1 MKIIYYQLRFNLYKI
16 VYELPN
22 NHHYAFVSRSGSSS
36 IGLMAMNYNKH
47 PLAETYNNSYDF
59 TSNLISPHRL
69 MKCIICEK
77 MPPNTIVVVRNP
89 IDRLKSLVC
98 RTGISIEK
106 ALVGLYWIYG
116 IGKKPKHTERDWLDR
131 LSGDALYHFRPVSTI
146 VEDDS
151 ICIPFE
157 KIHEVP
163 QKINIDAKLPHVNK
177 NILNLSDFSE
187 EEMDNIKYAY
197 SADFSLHSLVKCSY

>member
-1 MKIIYYQLRFNLYKI
+1 MYKI

-22 NHHYAFVSRSGSSS
+22 NNHYAFVSRSGSSS
-36 IGLMAMNYNKH
+36 IGLMTMQYNKH
-47 PLAETYNNSYDF
+47 PLLEIYNNAYDF
-59 TSNLISPHRL
+59 TSSLISPHRL

-77 MPPNTIVVVRNP
+77 MPPNTLVVVRNP

-106 ALVGLYWIYG
+106 ALAGLYWIYG
-116 IGKKPKHTERDWLDR
+116 IGKKPAHTEREWLDR

-163 QKINIDAKLPHVNK
+163 KKIDIDTKLPHVNK
-177 NILNLSDFSE
+177 NILNLSDFSA
-187 EEMDNIKYAY
+187 EEMYNIQCAY
-197 SADFSLHSLVKCSY
+197 REDFYLHSLLIS

>member
-1 MKIIYYQLRFNLYKI
+1 MYKI

-22 NHHYAFVSRSGSSS
+22 NNHYAFVSRSGSSS
-36 IGLMAMNYNKH
+36 IGLMTMQYNKH
-47 PLAETYNNSYDF
+47 PLLEIYNNLYDF
-59 TSNLISPHRL
+59 TSSLISPHRL

-77 MPPNTIVVVRNP
+77 MPPHTIVVIRNP

-98 RTGISIEK
+98 RTGISIET
-106 ALVGLYWIYG
+106 ALAGLYWIYG
-116 IGKKPKHTERDWLDR
+116 IGKKPKHTEREWLDR

-157 KIHEVP
+157 KIEEIP
-163 QKINIDAKLPHVNK
+163 QKINISTRLPHVNK
-177 NILNLSDFSE
+177 NILDLPNFTEEHIESIRYVYREDFSIHE
-187 EEMDNIKYAY
+187 ILLNN
-197 SADFSLHSLVKCSY
+197 